1 MTMITEEQFA
11 TLIKRMEGKTLDFK
25 RDSYDMSDNGKKL
38 GLVKDVL
45 SMANTPR
52 EDMSY
57 IILGIK
63 KYADG
68 RTELVGVKDHV
79 DDADLQSQFVE
90 RVHPIPEFTYE
101 AVYFEGKSFGV
112 IVIPPPQ
119 TGPSVPLRNY
129 EKILQ
134 RNQVYFRRGSRNDT
148 ASPEESSR
156 IREWIA
162 GTSETI
168 VETEPVSEYWPVFV
182 DSVQGFESSSKFV
195 LITDIPEHQLNINS
209 EMLGAVDWTFVI
221 DLDPYSDQEGVFR
234 TIRSRLES
242 RKSIH
247 RVVKGDRPTLNIS
260 RGTYWFFAR
269 GLAGSDESVE
279 SGTWRNWRQTYGNEV
294 REQITNLAKAA
305 LPTPAKVV
313 ALWYSEGM
321 ADYLQSILEDI
332 LAAFG
337 SAVDF
342 VIATPN
348 ASEPHLEAVADRTG
362 STLVQ
367 MPLHHI
373 CSGLKALFSNDL
385 DSHSDSVILP
395 SSSGAPISIEESDL
409 NWIEEE
415 IELVHLNAGV
425 QMDYERDTGVDFL
438 RGNQITWH
446 ELGLRYDVER
456 DISGRL
462 MKQVQSDLNAERS
475 VRINLFHSP
484 GAGGTTVARRLIWD
498 MHRSYPCGILSNSKP
513 RETVER
519 LQRIVT
525 LTGLPVLILA
535 DGSEVSSGELD
546 ELFEYV
552 RAYHLPIVIIQVLR
566 SFKPDRT
573 RPRNARAGLR
583 THFLDGELSV
593 AECNRF
599 AHVLSQAKP
608 PKTAALK
615 RIASNLPR
623 RLHTPFYFCLQAFG
637 EDFTRLDSYVE
648 SRMAELTDT
657 QKDILAFL
665 ALAHHY
671 GQKSIPAQAFADL
684 LGLPQNRKVDLSI
697 ALSDRGLDLV
707 VESTREEWRTVHD
720 LIAQEILIQLLWPS
734 SSNRKNWRQNL
745 SSWAV
750 KFARFSRGNN
760 PVPSDIMLEIARRT
774 FVYRGNVELLG
785 TETSA
790 TRQFAQL
797 LDDIPAKEGRLEALR
812 ALTEEYSEE
821 AHFWAHLGR
830 FYAMEMRRYTDAVE
844 CVDRALSLQ
853 PDDPVLHH
861 MKGMGLRSHAESL
874 IEQRL
879 DLSDVIDVAEL
890 ACESFATSREM
901 NPDSEHGY
909 ISEVQLISRVLDY
922 AGREYPQGLL
932 GYLKNPT
939 VEPFV
944 QQSLE
949 SSEDLLEQVRRNRE
963 GGAPSPFELDC
974 RGKLDSLY
982 GRHEDALQV
991 WDSLLS
997 KREVYSPPIRRQIV
1011 RTYLARR
1018 GRSWDALSERELT
1031 RTAQLLEDNLAEEPS
1046 NDRNMRMWIQAI
1058 RRVSEPPSIESVIE
1072 KVVYWQVN
1080 AGSIDAIY
1088 YLYVL
1093 NAVLALEGFALAGE
1107 AAERHLNE
1115 CRNRARLRRNRT
1127 KSFEWVGPGDG
1138 LASLVHH
1145 SRLGEW
1151 DHSTDFW
1158 ETTKPLARVQGRIT
1172 RIQGSEAG
1180 QIGVARGLSAFF
1192 VPGKGGFSLGRS
1204 ENQVVEF
1211 FLGFSYDGLRA
1222 WDVKPA

>member
-373 CSGLKALFSNDL
+373 CSGLKALF
-385 DSHSDSVILP
+385 
-395 SSSGAPISIEESDL
+395 
-409 NWIEEE
+409 
-415 IELVHLNAGV
+415 
-425 QMDYERDTGVDFL
+425 
-438 RGNQITWH
+438 
-446 ELGLRYDVER
+446 
-456 DISGRL
+456 
-462 MKQVQSDLNAERS
+462 
-475 VRINLFHSP
+475 
-484 GAGGTTVARRLIWD
+484 
-498 MHRSYPCGILSNSKP
+498 
-513 RETVER
+513 
-519 LQRIVT
+519 LQ
-525 LTGLPVLILA
+525 
-535 DGSEVSSGELD
+535 
-546 ELFEYV
+546 
-552 RAYHLPIVIIQVLR
+552 
-566 SFKPDRT
+566 
-573 RPRNARAGLR
+573 
-583 THFLDGELSV
+583 
-593 AECNRF
+593 
-599 AHVLSQAKP
+599 
-608 PKTAALK
+608 
-615 RIASNLPR
+615 
-623 RLHTPFYFCLQAFG
+623 
-637 EDFTRLDSYVE
+637 
-648 SRMAELTDT
+648 
-657 QKDILAFL
+657 
-665 ALAHHY
+665 
-671 GQKSIPAQAFADL
+671 
-684 LGLPQNRKVDLSI
+684 
-697 ALSDRGLDLV
+697 
-707 VESTREEWRTVHD
+707 
-720 LIAQEILIQLLWPS
+720 
-734 SSNRKNWRQNL
+734 
-745 SSWAV
+745 
-750 KFARFSRGNN
+750 
-760 PVPSDIMLEIARRT
+760 
-774 FVYRGNVELLG
+774 
-785 TETSA
+785 
-790 TRQFAQL
+790 
-797 LDDIPAKEGRLEALR
+797 
-812 ALTEEYSEE
+812 
-821 AHFWAHLGR
+821 
-830 FYAMEMRRYTDAVE
+830 
-844 CVDRALSLQ
+844 
-853 PDDPVLHH
+853 
-861 MKGMGLRSHAESL
+861 
-874 IEQRL
+874 
-879 DLSDVIDVAEL
+879 
-890 ACESFATSREM
+890 
-901 NPDSEHGY
+901 
-909 ISEVQLISRVLDY
+909 
-922 AGREYPQGLL
+922 
-932 GYLKNPT
+932 
-939 VEPFV
+939 
-944 QQSLE
+944 
-949 SSEDLLEQVRRNRE
+949 
-963 GGAPSPFELDC
+963 
-974 RGKLDSLY
+974 
-982 GRHEDALQV
+982 
-991 WDSLLS
+991 
-997 KREVYSPPIRRQIV
+997 
-1011 RTYLARR
+1011 
-1018 GRSWDALSERELT
+1018 
-1031 RTAQLLEDNLAEEPS
+1031 
-1046 NDRNMRMWIQAI
+1046 
-1058 RRVSEPPSIESVIE
+1058 
-1072 KVVYWQVN
+1072 
-1080 AGSIDAIY
+1080 
-1088 YLYVL
+1088 
-1093 NAVLALEGFALAGE
+1093 
-1107 AAERHLNE
+1107 
-1115 CRNRARLRRNRT
+1115 
-1127 KSFEWVGPGDG
+1127 
-1138 LASLVHH
+1138 
-1145 SRLGEW
+1145 
-1151 DHSTDFW
+1151 
-1158 ETTKPLARVQGRIT
+1158 
-1172 RIQGSEAG
+1172 
-1180 QIGVARGLSAFF
+1180 
-1192 VPGKGGFSLGRS
+1192 
-1204 ENQVVEF
+1204 
-1211 FLGFSYDGLRA
+1211 
-1222 WDVKPA
+1222 